1 MLSEARGSS
10 LNIRLISRVYGMSS
24 GVVGTFDL
32 SAGGRPEVG
41 RWRRRNAAR
50 SDRGI
55 WSDPDCYLDSGA
67 AAERAFIL

>member
-32 SAGGRPEVG
+32 SAGGTPEVAG
-41 RWRRRNAAR
+41 WRRRTL
-50 SDRGI
+50 
-55 WSDPDCYLDSGA
+55 LDLIVGYGLM
-67 AAERAFIL
+67 EVVI